1 MTDWDKAQSAT
12 SDSSAGARRA
22 SVGELVGQVSDQFA
36 RLMRAEVNSYKTE
49 LKQKATKSGLGIGL
63 LVAAGVLA
71 LYLVGVLI
79 AAVVAAFATIMP
91 VWGAALIVAAILI
104 VIIAVLGLVG
114 VKALKNNVP
123 PMPQQAVSRI
133 KQDLNTVKEDIK

>member
-1 MTDWDKAQSAT
+1 MTDWDKANSAT
-12 SDSSAGARRA
+12 SDSSNGSRRA
-22 SVGELVGQVSDQFA
+22 SVGELVGQVSDQFG

-63 LVAAGVLA
+63 LVAAAVFA
-71 LYLVGVLI
+71 LYLVGVLLT
-79 AAVVAAFATIMP
+79 AAVAAFATVMP

-104 VIIAVLGLVG
+104 VIIAILGLVG

-123 PMPQQAVSRI
+123 PMPNEAVSRI
-133 KQDLNTVKEDIK
+133 KRDLNSVKEDIK